1 MKKIK
6 KGFALFLVFVMAV
19 SVIPQSAFAAKKK
32 VKLSKKAV
40 TVAVGESV
48 KIQLKNN
55 KKKVKWS
62 ITSGKKNVTLSKKKK
77 TSVVIKGKKAGKAK
91 VQAKIGK
98 KKYICKVTV
107 KKLDKSSDEDWDDDD
122 DQDDDDTSTEEP
134 VVQPTEKPLKTSD
147 PVIPSTS
154 EPSVTTPEPTPG
166 EDTTPVPATIVPSLL
181 PASSTPEPSQ
191 TSVPTVKPTNVPS
204 ATPLETMTP
213 PDNTPVPT
221 IKPTVKPTIEPTVKP
236 TEKPTPEP
244 TQTASPTAEPTNA
257 PSATPL
263 ETITPSLPPSSSTP
277 EPTVEPSATPVVT
290 TTPPS
295 QSPEPTIKPEN
306 HYQGLYAESEPFVI
320 SSVTFD
326 KEVTSYSLAYTNIY
340 VNQEGAASIKD
351 VVPDVSKCSFTVYCY
366 GKKAEVKGVSD
377 IVWNEEEGEDP
388 YYSFALT
395 VEQDGKEYTETV
407 KMMLGVPKYP
417 NNPGNLSNGL
427 TLLSLQADDK
437 TYELERNVAYGG
449 ETYYFKDKEIDISQ
463 IAEAEKVSIVGV
475 YEDETVTVDAEIQEW
490 YGGYIYFINQSFKKG
505 NLEIGSCYFQGIK
518 KSERYF
524 DVDAFTSTKGE
535 VTGDMVSNEW
545 CFVYEPKLEKG
556 KSLKDIFGNLSE
568 ELNIYRTV
576 YNNAYCKDNEIRNVV
591 WHEESFY
598 ENKEDL
604 GYYTFDIVVTVDGQ
618 ELTQNYKLVQRQRKY
633 QVSGKLTTADGLP
646 IADVELVLEEEGGSQ
661 ETVKTDSE
669 GCFSKELI
677 KGTYQFDLGESFTV
691 DDEDLQWNE
700 SLPVYK
706 IMGKVTRKGVQSTD
720 VPAFWFDSQDDTQ
733 TIANESDY
741 SWTEI
746 RYWSYLEKGTY
757 NVTSYNTLVE
767 TITVTKSET
776 HDITMELGKVFG
788 KGSGYYKFVNT
799 EDPEVY
805 EQPYAANGSYKVYLK
820 PGTYEVQKDGTVI
833 DTIEVTLGDME
844 KDYVVYTCKG
854 ELLDVKGVQIPKSV
868 YDYDIVVKKDDE
880 VYQNLSL
887 TRWSGETSGYSFSA
901 LPGTYQFYYDEK
913 QIAEITVTDSDVVQD
928 VTMPVK
934 YVKIKMYDAQDQ
946 LIPLTQQVTLTNQES
961 SQQYYLYGDED
972 SVDFSIAMALPLGT
986 YQCGTYEG
994 MPSMQGKTITIEE
1007 DTDEIVMNMN
1017 VYKLTGNCKI
1027 NGESADRST
1036 WIDLC
1041 RKEDGYYLASCT
1053 VDDEGNYVFYLEPGE
1068 YTMKV
1073 YNSGV
1078 TMDKGE
1084 DVSVTND
1091 AVVKDLDIT
1100 NAS

>member
-6 KGFALFLVFVMAV
+6 KGFALLLVFVMAV

-40 TVAVGESV
+40 TVAVGEAV

-77 TSVVIKGKKAGKAK
+77 TGAIIKGKKAGKAK

-98 KKYICKVTV
+98 KKYVCKVTV
-107 KKLDKSSDEDWDDDD
+107 KKAATADNDNPNNGK
-122 DQDDDDTSTEEP
+122 TTTEPTQVPSQAPTVSQQP
-134 VVQPTEKPLKTSD
+134 VP
-147 PVIPSTS
+147 PVITQTANPS
-154 EPSVTTPEPTPG
+154 EIPLPSV
-166 EDTTPVPATIVPSLL
+166 
-181 PASSTPEPSQ
+181 
-191 TSVPTVKPTNVPS
+191 
-204 ATPLETMTP
+204 
-213 PDNTPVPT
+213 
-221 IKPTVKPTIEPTVKP
+221 
-236 TEKPTPEP
+236 KPTPEP
-244 TQTASPTAEPTNA
+244 TSN
-257 PSATPL
+257 PSQ
-263 ETITPSLPPSSSTP
+263 TP
-277 EPTVEPSATPVVT
+277 EPSVEPTPTASQQPAT
-290 TTPPS
+290 S
-295 QSPEPTIKPEN
+295 SPKPTIKPEN

-340 VNQEGAASIKD
+340 VTQEGAASLKE

-366 GKKAEVKGVSD
+366 GKKAEVKGISD
-377 IVWNEEEGEDP
+377 IVWNEKEGEDP

-407 KMMLGVPKYP
+407 KMRLGVPKYP
-417 NNPGNLSNGL
+417 NNPGDLSNGL

-449 ETYYFKDKEIDISQ
+449 ETYYFKDKEIDISK
-463 IAEAEKVSIVGV
+463 IAEAKKVSIVGV
-475 YEDETVTVDAEIQEW
+475 YEEEKVKIDVEIRRWNQ
-490 YGGYIYFINQSFKKG
+490 GYAFFTNQSFKKG
-505 NLEIGSCYFQGIK
+505 NLEIGSGYFYGYK
-518 KSERYF
+518 KSDRYF

-568 ELNIYRTV
+568 ELKIYRTV
-576 YNNAYCKDNEIRNVV
+576 YNNAYYKDNEIRNVV

-598 ENKEDL
+598 ENKEDP
-604 GYYTFDIVVTVDGQ
+604 GYYTFDIVVTVDGK
-618 ELTQNYKLVQRQRKY
+618 ELTQKYKLVQRQRTY
-633 QVSGKLTTADGLP
+633 QVSGKLTTADGVP
-646 IADVELVLEEEGGSQ
+646 ISDVSIMLEQEGGSQ

-669 GCFSKELI
+669 GYFSKELI
-677 KGTYQFDLGESFTV
+677 KRTYQFELGKPFTV
-691 DDEDLQWNE
+691 EDKDLQWNE
-700 SLPVYK
+700 SLPLYK
-706 IMGKVTRKGVQSTD
+706 IAGKVTREGAAQSTD
-720 VPAFWFDSQDDTQ
+720 VPGIHFQSEEQK
-733 TIANESDY
+733 TITSGSDY
-741 SWTEI
+741 SGTET
-746 RYWSYLEKGTY
+746 RYWAYLEKGTY
-757 NVTSYNTLVE
+757 NVTSYNTLIE

-776 HDITMELGKVFG
+776 HDITMELGMVFG

-805 EQPYAANGSYKVYLK
+805 EEPFAANGSYKVYLK
-820 PGTYEVQKDGTVI
+820 PGTYKVQKDGTVI

-844 KDYVVYTCKG
+844 KDYVSYTCKG
-854 ELLDVKGVQIPKSV
+854 ELLDMKGVRIPKSV
-868 YDYDIVVKKDDE
+868 YNYDIVVKKEDT
-880 VYQNLSL
+880 VYKKFSL
-887 TRWSGETSGYSFSA
+887 TRWSEGTSGYNFSA

-913 QIAEITVTDSDVVQD
+913 KIAEITVTDSDVVQD
-928 VTMPVK
+928 LTMPVK
-934 YVKIKMYDAQDQ
+934 YVKIKMHDAKKQ
-946 LIPLTQQVTLTNQES
+946 LIPLTQQVTLINQES
-961 SQQYYLYGDED
+961 SQQYNLYGDED
-972 SVDFSIAMALPLGT
+972 SVDFSIAVALPLGT
-986 YQCGTYEG
+986 YQFETYEG
-994 MPSMQGKTITIEE
+994 MPSVQGKTITVKE

-1027 NGESADRST
+1027 NGESADRNT
-1036 WIDLC
+1036 WIDLR

-1073 YNSGV
+1073 YRSNV
-1078 TMDKGE
+1078 IMDE
-1084 DVSVTND
+1084 DEEVSVTND

-1100 NAS
+1100 NAN

>member
-6 KGFALFLVFVMAV
+6 KGFALLLVFVMAV

-77 TSVVIKGKKAGKAK
+77 TGVIIKGKKAGKTK

-98 KKYICKVTV
+98 KKYVCKVTV
-107 KKLDKSSDEDWDDDD
+107 KKAATADNENPNNGK
-122 DQDDDDTSTEEP
+122 TTAEP
-134 VVQPTEKPLKTSD
+134 TQVPSQAPTVSQQPVP
-147 PVIPSTS
+147 PVITPGVTPS
-154 EPSVTTPEPTPG
+154 EPTASSPQTPSPSVEPTP
-166 EDTTPVPATIVPSLL
+166 TASQQPVP
-181 PASSTPEPSQ
+181 
-191 TSVPTVKPTNVPS
+191 
-204 ATPLETMTP
+204 
-213 PDNTPVPT
+213 PVA
-221 IKPTVKPTIEPTVKP
+221 
-236 TEKPTPEP
+236 
-244 TQTASPTAEPTNA
+244 TQTANPSETLLPSVEPTAEPT
-257 PSATPL
+257 SD
-263 ETITPSLPPSSSTP
+263 
-277 EPTVEPSATPVVT
+277 
-290 TTPPS
+290 PS
-295 QSPEPTIKPEN
+295 QTTEPTIKPEN

-340 VNQEGAASIKD
+340 VNQEGAASLKE
-351 VVPDVSKCSFTVYCY
+351 VVPDVSKCTFTVYCY
-366 GKKAEVKGVSD
+366 GKRAEVKRISD

-407 KMMLGVPKYP
+407 KMRLGVPKYP
-417 NNPGNLSNGL
+417 NNPGDLSNGL

-449 ETYYFKDKEIDISQ
+449 ETYYFKDKEIDISK
-463 IAEAEKVSIVGV
+463 IAEAKKVSIVGV
-475 YEDETVTVDAEIQEW
+475 YEEEKVKIDVEIRRWNQ
-490 YGGYIYFINQSFKKG
+490 GYAFFTNQSFKKG
-505 NLEIGSCYFQGIK
+505 NLEIGSGYFYGYK
-518 KSERYF
+518 KSDRYF

-568 ELNIYRTV
+568 ELKIYRTV
-576 YNNAYCKDNEIRNVV
+576 YNNAYYKDNEIRNVV

-598 ENKEDL
+598 ENKEDP
-604 GYYTFDIVVTVDGQ
+604 GYYTFDIVVTVDGK
-618 ELTQNYKLVQRQRKY
+618 ELTQKYKLVQRQRTY
-633 QVSGKLTTADGLP
+633 QVSGKLTTADGVP
-646 IADVELVLEEEGGSQ
+646 ISDVSIMLEQEGGSQ

-669 GCFSKELI
+669 GYFSKELI
-677 KGTYQFDLGESFTV
+677 KGTYQFELGKPFTV
-691 DDEDLQWNE
+691 EDKDLQWNE

-706 IMGKVTRKGVQSTD
+706 IMGKVTRKGVQSKD

-741 SWTEI
+741 SGTET
-746 RYWSYLEKGTY
+746 RYWAYLEKGTY
-757 NVTSYNTLVE
+757 NVTSYNTLIK

-776 HDITMELGKVFG
+776 HDITMELGMVFG

-844 KDYVVYTCKG
+844 KDYVSYTCKG
-854 ELLDVKGVQIPKSV
+854 ELLDMKGVQIPKNV
-868 YDYDIVVKKDDE
+868 YNYDIVVKKEDK
-880 VYQNLSL
+880 VYKNLSL
-887 TRWSGETSGYSFSA
+887 TRWSEGTSGYSFSA
-901 LPGTYQFYYDEK
+901 LPGTYQFYYGENK
-913 QIAEITVTDSDVVQD
+913 IAEITVTDSDVVQD
-928 VTMPVK
+928 LTMPVK
-934 YVKIKMYDAQDQ
+934 YVKIKMYDAQGP
-946 LIPLTQQVTLTNQES
+946 LIPLTQQVELRNQES
-961 SQQYYLYGDED
+961 KQTYYMYGKEDEEQ
-972 SVDFSIAMALPLGT
+972 VDFSAVAALPLGT
-986 YQCGTYEG
+986 YQFESYECI
-994 MPSMQGKTITIEE
+994 PSMQGKTITVKE
-1007 DTDEIVMNMN
+1007 DNDEIVMNMS

-1027 NGESADRST
+1027 NGQIADRST
-1036 WIDLC
+1036 WIDVYQ
-1041 RKEDGYYLASCT
+1041 KEGTGVLASCT

-1073 YNSGV
+1073 YNSNV

-1084 DVSVTND
+1084 DVSITND

-1100 NAS
+1100 NAN

>member
-6 KGFALFLVFVMAV
+6 KGFALLLVFVMAV

-77 TSVVIKGKKAGKAK
+77 TGVIIKGKKAGKAK

-98 KKYICKVTV
+98 KKYVCKVTV
-107 KKLDKSSDEDWDDDD
+107 KKAATADNDNPNNGK
-122 DQDDDDTSTEEP
+122 TTAEP
-134 VVQPTEKPLKTSD
+134 TQVPSQAPTVSQQPVP
-147 PVIPSTS
+147 PVIFQTANPS
-154 EPSVTTPEPTPG
+154 EIPLPSV
-166 EDTTPVPATIVPSLL
+166 
-181 PASSTPEPSQ
+181 
-191 TSVPTVKPTNVPS
+191 
-204 ATPLETMTP
+204 
-213 PDNTPVPT
+213 
-221 IKPTVKPTIEPTVKP
+221 
-236 TEKPTPEP
+236 KPTPEP
-244 TQTASPTAEPTNA
+244 TGDPSQTPAPSVEPTPTASQQP
-257 PSATPL
+257 ATP
-263 ETITPSLPPSSSTP
+263 
-277 EPTVEPSATPVVT
+277 
-290 TTPPS
+290 
-295 QSPEPTIKPEN
+295 SPKPTIKPEN

-340 VNQEGAASIKD
+340 VTQEGAASLKE
-351 VVPDVSKCSFTVYCY
+351 VVPDVSKCTFTVYCY
-366 GKKAEVKGVSD
+366 GKKAEVKRISD

-407 KMMLGVPKYP
+407 KMRLGVPKYP
-417 NNPGNLSNGL
+417 NNPGDLSNGL

-449 ETYYFKDKEIDISQ
+449 ETYYFKDKEIDISK
-463 IAEAEKVSIVGV
+463 IAEAKKVSIVGV
-475 YEDETVTVDAEIQEW
+475 YEEEKVKIDVEIRRWNQ
-490 YGGYIYFINQSFKKG
+490 GYAFFTNQSFKKG
-505 NLEIGSCYFQGIK
+505 NLEIGSGYFYGYK
-518 KSERYF
+518 KSDRYF

-568 ELNIYRTV
+568 ELKIYRTV
-576 YNNAYCKDNEIRNVV
+576 YNNAYYTDNEIRNVV

-598 ENKEDL
+598 ENKEDP
-604 GYYTFDIVVTVDGQ
+604 GYYTFDIVVTVDGK
-618 ELTQNYKLVQRQRKY
+618 ELTQEYKLVQRQRTY
-633 QVSGKLTTADGLP
+633 QVSGKLTTADGVP
-646 IADVELVLEEEGGSQ
+646 ISDVSIMLEQEGGSQ

-669 GCFSKELI
+669 GYFSKELI
-677 KGTYQFDLGESFTV
+677 KGTYQFELGKPFTV
-691 DDEDLQWNE
+691 EDKDLQWNE
-700 SLPVYK
+700 SLPLYK
-706 IMGKVTRKGVQSTD
+706 IAGKVTREGAAQSTD
-720 VPAFWFDSQDDTQ
+720 VPGIHFQSEEQK
-733 TIANESDY
+733 TITSGSDY
-741 SWTEI
+741 SGTET
-746 RYWSYLEKGTY
+746 RYWAYLEKGIY
-757 NVTSYNTLVE
+757 NVVAVNTLVD
-767 TITVTKSET
+767 TITVTKSGT
-776 HDITMELGKVFG
+776 HDITMKLGMVFG

-805 EQPYAANGSYKVYLK
+805 EQPYAANGNYKVYLK

-844 KDYVVYTCKG
+844 KDYVSYTCKG
-854 ELLDVKGVQIPKSV
+854 ELLDMKGVQIPKSV
-868 YDYDIVVKKDDE
+868 YNYDIVVKKEDT
-880 VYQNLSL
+880 VYKNLSL
-887 TRWSGETSGYSFSA
+887 TRWSEGTSGYNFSA
-901 LPGTYQFYYDEK
+901 LPGTYQFYYGEK
-913 QIAEITVTDSDVVQD
+913 KIAEVTVTDSDVVKD
-928 VTMPVK
+928 LTMPVK
-934 YVKIKMYDAQDQ
+934 YKKIKMYDAQKQ
-946 LIPLTQQVTLTNQES
+946 LIPLTQQVTLINQES
-961 SQQYYLYGDED
+961 SQQYNLYGDED

-986 YQCGTYEG
+986 YQFETYEG
-994 MPSMQGKTITIEE
+994 MPSVQGKTITVKE
-1007 DTDEIVMNMN
+1007 DNDEIVMNMN

-1027 NGESADRST
+1027 NGESADRNT
-1036 WIDLC
+1036 WIDLR

-1073 YNSGV
+1073 YNSNV

-1084 DVSVTND
+1084 DVSIIND

>member
-6 KGFALFLVFVMAV
+6 KVSALLLVFVMAV

-32 VKLSKKAV
+32 VKLSRKAV
-40 TVAVGESV
+40 TVAVGEAV

-55 KKKVKWS
+55 KKKVKWR

-77 TSVVIKGKKAGKAK
+77 TGVIIKGKKAGKAK

-98 KKYICKVTV
+98 KKYVCKVTV
-107 KKLDKSSDEDWDDDD
+107 EKAATADNDNPNNGK
-122 DQDDDDTSTEEP
+122 TTTEPTQVPSQAPTVSQQP
-134 VVQPTEKPLKTSD
+134 VP
-147 PVIPSTS
+147 PVITPGVTPFEPTASSSQTPA
-154 EPSVTTPEPTPG
+154 PSVEPTP
-166 EDTTPVPATIVPSLL
+166 TASQKPATS
-181 PASSTPEPSQ
+181 
-191 TSVPTVKPTNVPS
+191 
-204 ATPLETMTP
+204 
-213 PDNTPVPT
+213 
-221 IKPTVKPTIEPTVKP
+221 
-236 TEKPTPEP
+236 
-244 TQTASPTAEPTNA
+244 
-257 PSATPL
+257 
-263 ETITPSLPPSSSTP
+263 
-277 EPTVEPSATPVVT
+277 
-290 TTPPS
+290 
-295 QSPEPTIKPEN
+295 SPEPTIKPEN

-320 SSVTFD
+320 SSVTFE

-340 VNQEGAASIKD
+340 VNQEGAASLKQ

-366 GKKAEVKGVSD
+366 GKKAEVKGISD

-395 VEQDGKEYTETV
+395 VEQDGKEYTETI
-407 KMMLGVPKYP
+407 KMMLGIPKYP

-449 ETYYFKDKEIDISQ
+449 ETYYFKDKEINIAQ
-463 IAEAEKVSIVGV
+463 IAKAEKVSIVGV
-475 YEDETVTVDAEIQEW
+475 YEEEKVTVDVEIRKWNQ
-490 YGGYIYFINQSFKKG
+490 GYAFFINQSFKKG
-505 NLEIGSCYFQGIK
+505 NLEIGSGYFYGYK

-576 YNNAYCKDNEIRNVV
+576 YNNAYYKDNEIRNVV

-598 ENKEDL
+598 ENKEDP

-618 ELTQNYKLVQRQRKY
+618 ELTQEYKLVQRQRMY
-633 QVSGKLTTADGLP
+633 QVSGKLTTADGVP
-646 IADVELVLEEEGGSQ
+646 ISDVSIMLEQEGGSQ
-661 ETVKTDSE
+661 VTVKTDSE
-669 GCFSKELI
+669 GYFSKELI
-677 KGTYQFDLGESFTV
+677 KGTYQFNLGKSFTV
-691 DDEDLQWNE
+691 VDEDLQWNE

-706 IMGKVTRKGVQSTD
+706 IMGKVTRKGVQSKD
-720 VPAFWFDSQDDTQ
+720 VPSFWFDSQDDTQ
-733 TIANESDY
+733 TIANEIDY
-741 SWTEI
+741 SGTEI

-757 NVTSYNTLVE
+757 NVTSYNTLIE
-767 TITVTKSET
+767 TITVTKSGT

-788 KGSGYYKFVNT
+788 KGSGYYKFVNA

-854 ELLDVKGVQIPKSV
+854 ELLDMKGVQIPKNL
-868 YDYDIVVKKDDE
+868 YNYDIVVKKEDT
-880 VYQNLSL
+880 VYKNLSL
-887 TRWSGETSGYSFSA
+887 TRWSEGTSGYNFSA
-901 LPGTYQFYYDEK
+901 LPGTYQFYYGEK
-913 QIAEITVTDSDVVQD
+913 KIAEITVTDSDVVQD
-928 VTMPVK
+928 LTMPVK
-934 YVKIKMYDAQDQ
+934 YIKIKMYDAQKQ
-946 LIPLTQQVTLTNQES
+946 LIPLTQQVELKNQES
-961 SQQYYLYGDED
+961 SQMYYLYGDED
-972 SVDFSIAMALPLGT
+972 SVDFSIVMVLPLGT
-986 YQCGTYEG
+986 YQFETYEG
-994 MPSMQGKTITIEE
+994 MPSVQGKTITVKE

-1027 NGESADRST
+1027 NGESADRNT
-1036 WIDLC
+1036 WIDLR
-1041 RKEDGYYLASCT
+1041 RKKDGYYLASCT
-1053 VDDEGNYVFYLEPGE
+1053 VDDEGNYVFYLEPDE
-1068 YTMKV
+1068 YTLKV
-1073 YNSGV
+1073 YRSNV
-1078 TMDKGE
+1078 IMNE
-1084 DVSVTND
+1084 DEEVSVTND

-1100 NAS
+1100 NAN

>member
-6 KGFALFLVFVMAV
+6 KGFALLLVFVMAV

-77 TSVVIKGKKAGKAK
+77 TGVIIKGKKAGKAK

-98 KKYICKVTV
+98 KKYVCKVTV
-107 KKLDKSSDEDWDDDD
+107 KKAATAGNENPNNGK
-122 DQDDDDTSTEEP
+122 TTAEP
-134 VVQPTEKPLKTSD
+134 TQVPSQAPTVSQQPVP
-147 PVIPSTS
+147 PVITPGVTPS
-154 EPSVTTPEPTPG
+154 EPTASLPQTPSPSVEPTP
-166 EDTTPVPATIVPSLL
+166 TASQQPVP
-181 PASSTPEPSQ
+181 
-191 TSVPTVKPTNVPS
+191 
-204 ATPLETMTP
+204 
-213 PDNTPVPT
+213 PVA
-221 IKPTVKPTIEPTVKP
+221 
-236 TEKPTPEP
+236 
-244 TQTASPTAEPTNA
+244 TQTANPSETLLPSVEPTAEPT
-257 PSATPL
+257 SD
-263 ETITPSLPPSSSTP
+263 
-277 EPTVEPSATPVVT
+277 
-290 TTPPS
+290 PS
-295 QSPEPTIKPEN
+295 QTTEPTIKLEN

-326 KEVTSYSLAYTNIY
+326 KEITSYSLAYTNIY
-340 VNQEGAASIKD
+340 VNQEGAASLKE
-351 VVPDVSKCSFTVYCY
+351 VVPDVSKCTFTVYCY
-366 GKKAEVKGVSD
+366 GKKAEVKRISD

-407 KMMLGVPKYP
+407 KMRLGVPKYP
-417 NNPGNLSNGL
+417 NNPGDLSNGL

-449 ETYYFKDKEIDISQ
+449 ETYYFKDKEIDISK
-463 IAEAEKVSIVGV
+463 IAEAKKVSIVGV
-475 YEDETVTVDAEIQEW
+475 YEEEKVKIDVEIRRWNQ
-490 YGGYIYFINQSFKKG
+490 GYAFFTNQSFKKG
-505 NLEIGSCYFQGIK
+505 NLEIGSGYFYGYK
-518 KSERYF
+518 KSDRYF

-568 ELNIYRTV
+568 ELKIYRTV
-576 YNNAYCKDNEIRNVV
+576 YNNAYYKDNEIRNVV

-598 ENKEDL
+598 ENKEDP
-604 GYYTFDIVVTVDGQ
+604 GYYTFDIVVTVDGK
-618 ELTQNYKLVQRQRKY
+618 ELTQKYKLVQRQRTY
-633 QVSGKLTTADGLP
+633 QVSGKLTTADGVP
-646 IADVELVLEEEGGSQ
+646 ISDVSIMLEQEGGSQ

-669 GCFSKELI
+669 GYFSKELI
-677 KGTYQFDLGESFTV
+677 KGTYQFELGKPFTV
-691 DDEDLQWNE
+691 EDKDLQWNE
-700 SLPVYK
+700 SLPLYK
-706 IMGKVTRKGVQSTD
+706 IAGKVTREGAAQSTD
-720 VPAFWFDSQDDTQ
+720 VPGIHFQSEEQK
-733 TIANESDY
+733 TITSGSDY
-741 SWTEI
+741 SGTET
-746 RYWSYLEKGTY
+746 RYWAYLEKGTY
-757 NVTSYNTLVE
+757 NVTSYNTLIE
-767 TITVTKSET
+767 TIIVTKSET
-776 HDITMELGKVFG
+776 HDITMELGMVFG

-844 KDYVVYTCKG
+844 KDYVSYTCKG
-854 ELLDVKGVQIPKSV
+854 ELLDMKGVQIPKNV
-868 YDYDIVVKKDDE
+868 YNYDIVVKKEDK
-880 VYQNLSL
+880 VYKNLSL
-887 TRWSGETSGYSFSA
+887 TRWSEGTSGYSFSA
-901 LPGTYQFYYDEK
+901 LPGTYQFYYGENK
-913 QIAEITVTDSDVVQD
+913 IAEITVTDSDVVQD
-928 VTMPVK
+928 LTMPVK
-934 YVKIKMYDAQDQ
+934 YKKIKMYDAQKQ
-946 LIPLTQQVTLTNQES
+946 LIPLTQQVTLINQES
-961 SQQYYLYGDED
+961 SQQYNLYGDED
-972 SVDFSIAMALPLGT
+972 SVDFSIAVALPLGT
-986 YQCGTYEG
+986 YQFETYEG
-994 MPSMQGKTITIEE
+994 MPSVQGKTITVKE
-1007 DTDEIVMNMN
+1007 DSDEIVMNMN

-1036 WIDLC
+1036 WIDLR

-1073 YNSGV
+1073 YNSNV

-1084 DVSVTND
+1084 DVSITND

-1100 NAS
+1100 NAN

>member
-6 KGFALFLVFVMAV
+6 KGFALLLVFVMAV
-19 SVIPQSAFAAKKK
+19 SVIPQSAFAAKKM
-32 VKLSKKAV
+32 VKLSKKTV
-40 TVAVGESV
+40 TVAVGEAV

-55 KKKVKWS
+55 KKKVKWR

-77 TSVVIKGKKAGKAK
+77 TSVIIKGKKAGKAK

-98 KKYICKVTV
+98 KKYVCKVTV
-107 KKLDKSSDEDWDDDD
+107 GKAATADNDN
-122 DQDDDDTSTEEP
+122 P
-134 VVQPTEKPLKTSD
+134 NNGKT
-147 PVIPSTS
+147 
-154 EPSVTTPEPTPG
+154 
-166 EDTTPVPATIVPSLL
+166 
-181 PASSTPEPSQ
+181 
-191 TSVPTVKPTNVPS
+191 
-204 ATPLETMTP
+204 
-213 PDNTPVPT
+213 
-221 IKPTVKPTIEPTVKP
+221 
-236 TEKPTPEP
+236 
-244 TQTASPTAEPTNA
+244 TAEPTQVPSQA
-257 PSATPL
+257 PTVSQQPVPPV
-263 ETITPSLPPSSSTP
+263 ITPDVTPSEPTVSSSQTP
-277 EPTVEPSATPVVT
+277 EPTVSSPQTPEPSVEPTPTVSQQPAT
-290 TTPPS
+290 S
-295 QSPEPTIKPEN
+295 SPEPTIKPEN
-306 HYQGLYAESEPFVI
+306 HFEGLYAESEPFVI

-340 VNQEGAASIKD
+340 VTQEGAASLKD
-351 VVPDVSKCSFTVYCY
+351 VVPDVSKCTFTVYCY
-366 GKKAEVKGVSD
+366 GKKAEVKGISD

-395 VEQDGKEYTETV
+395 VEQDGKEYTETI
-407 KMMLGVPKYP
+407 KMMLGIPKYP

-475 YEDETVTVDAEIQEW
+475 YEEEKVKIDVELREW
-490 YGGYIYFINQSFKKG
+490 NQRYAFFINQSFKKG
-505 NLEIGSCYFQGIK
+505 NLEIGSGYFYGYK

-576 YNNAYCKDNEIRNVV
+576 YNNAYYKDNEIRNVV

-598 ENKEDL
+598 ENKEDP
-604 GYYTFDIVVTVDGQ
+604 GYYTFDIVVTVDGK
-618 ELTQNYKLVQRQRKY
+618 ELTQEYKLVQRQRTY
-633 QVSGKLTTADGLP
+633 QVSGKLTTADGVP
-646 IADVELVLEEEGGSQ
+646 IADAELKLEEEGGSQ
-661 ETVKTDSE
+661 KAVKTDSK
-669 GCFSKELI
+669 GYFSKELI
-677 KGTYQFDLGESFTV
+677 KGTYQFNLGKSFTIV
-691 DDEDLQWNE
+691 DEDLQWNE

-720 VPAFWFDSQDDTQ
+720 VPSFYFDSQDDTQ
-733 TIANESDY
+733 TIANEVDY
-741 SWTEI
+741 SGTEI

-757 NVTSYNTLVE
+757 NVTSYNTLIE
-767 TITVTKSET
+767 TITVTKSGT

-805 EQPYAANGSYKVYLK
+805 EQPYAAYGSYKVYLK
-820 PGTYEVQKDGTVI
+820 PGTYKVQKDGTVI

-844 KDYVVYTCKG
+844 KDYVSYTCKG
-854 ELLDVKGVQIPKSV
+854 ELLDMKGVQIPKNV
-868 YDYDIVVKKDDE
+868 YNYDIVVKKEDK
-880 VYQNLSL
+880 VYKNLSL
-887 TRWSGETSGYSFSA
+887 TRWSEGTSGYSFSA
-901 LPGTYQFYYDEK
+901 LPGTYQFYYGENK
-913 QIAEITVTDSDVVQD
+913 IAEITVTDSDVVQD
-928 VTMPVK
+928 LTMPVK
-934 YVKIKMYDAQDQ
+934 YVKIKMHDAQDQ
-946 LIPLTQQVTLTNQES
+946 LIPLTQQVTLINQES
-961 SQQYYLYGDED
+961 SQQYNLYGDED

-986 YQCGTYEG
+986 YQFETYEG
-994 MPSMQGKTITIEE
+994 MPNVQGKTITVKE

-1036 WIDLC
+1036 WIDLY
-1041 RKEDGYYLASCT
+1041 RKGDGYYLASCNM
-1053 VDDEGNYVFYLEPGE
+1053 DDEGNYVFYLEPGE

-1073 YNSGV
+1073 YRSNV
-1078 TMDKGE
+1078 IMDEDE

-1100 NAS
+1100 NAN

>member
-6 KGFALFLVFVMAV
+6 KGFALLLVFVMAV

-40 TVAVGESV
+40 TVAVGEAV

-62 ITSGKKNVTLSKKKK
+62 ITSGKKNATLSKKKK
-77 TSVVIKGKKAGKAK
+77 TGVIIKGKKAGKAK

-98 KKYICKVTV
+98 KKYVCKVTV
-107 KKLDKSSDEDWDDDD
+107 EKAATIYNDNPNNGK
-122 DQDDDDTSTEEP
+122 TTTEPTQVPSQAPTVSQQP
-134 VVQPTEKPLKTSD
+134 VP
-147 PVIPSTS
+147 PVITPGVTPFEPTASSSQTPA
-154 EPSVTTPEPTPG
+154 PSVEPTP
-166 EDTTPVPATIVPSLL
+166 TASQKPATS
-181 PASSTPEPSQ
+181 
-191 TSVPTVKPTNVPS
+191 
-204 ATPLETMTP
+204 
-213 PDNTPVPT
+213 
-221 IKPTVKPTIEPTVKP
+221 
-236 TEKPTPEP
+236 
-244 TQTASPTAEPTNA
+244 
-257 PSATPL
+257 
-263 ETITPSLPPSSSTP
+263 
-277 EPTVEPSATPVVT
+277 
-290 TTPPS
+290 
-295 QSPEPTIKPEN
+295 SPEPTIKPEN

-320 SSVTFD
+320 SSVTFE

-340 VNQEGAASIKD
+340 VNQEGAASLKQ

-366 GKKAEVKGVSD
+366 GKKAEVKRISD

-395 VEQDGKEYTETV
+395 VEQDGKEYTETI
-407 KMMLGVPKYP
+407 KMMLGIPKYP

-449 ETYYFKDKEIDISQ
+449 ETYYFKDKEIDIAQ
-463 IAEAEKVSIVGV
+463 IAKAEKVSIVGV
-475 YEDETVTVDAEIQEW
+475 YEEETITIDVEMQKW
-490 YGGYIYFINQSFKKG
+490 NQGYAFFKNQSFKKG
-505 NLEIGSCYFQGIK
+505 NLEIGSGYFYGYK
-518 KSERYF
+518 KSESYF

-576 YNNAYCKDNEIRNVV
+576 YNNAYYKNNEIRNVV

-598 ENKEDL
+598 KNKEDP
-604 GYYTFDIVVTVDGQ
+604 GYYTFDIVVTVDGK
-618 ELTQNYKLVQRQRKY
+618 ELTQEYKLVQRQRTY
-633 QVSGKLTTADGLP
+633 QVSGKLTTTDGLP
-646 IADVELVLEEEGGSQ
+646 IADAELMLEEEGGSQ
-661 ETVKTDSE
+661 EAVKTDSE
-669 GCFSKELI
+669 GYFSKKLI
-677 KGTYQFDLGESFTV
+677 KGTYQFNLGKSFTV
-691 DDEDLQWNE
+691 VDEDLQWNE

-706 IMGKVTRKGVQSTD
+706 IMGKVTRKGTQAID
-720 VPAFWFDSQDDTQ
+720 FPGFWFDSQDDAQVIDDTVNG
-733 TIANESDY
+733 NEY
-741 SWTEI
+741 
-746 RYWSYLEKGTY
+746 YAYLKAGTY
-757 NVTSYNTLVE
+757 NVTSYNTLIE

-776 HDITMELGKVFG
+776 HDITMELGMVFG
-788 KGSGYYKFVNT
+788 KGSGYYKFVNA

-805 EQPYAANGSYKVYLK
+805 EQPFAANGSYKVYLK

-854 ELLDVKGVQIPKSV
+854 ELLDMKGVQIPKNV
-868 YDYDIVVKKDDE
+868 YNYDIVVKKDDK
-880 VYQNLSL
+880 VYKNLSL
-887 TRWSGETSGYSFSA
+887 TRWSEGTSGYSFSA
-901 LPGTYQFYYDEK
+901 LPGTYQFYYGENK
-913 QIAEITVTDSDVVQD
+913 IAEITVTDSDVVQD
-928 VTMPVK
+928 LTMPVK
-934 YVKIKMYDAQDQ
+934 YIKIKMYDAQKQ
-946 LIPLTQQVTLTNQES
+946 LIPLTQQVELKNQES
-961 SQQYYLYGDED
+961 SQMYYLYWDED

-986 YQCGTYEG
+986 YQFETYEG
-994 MPSMQGKTITIEE
+994 MPSVQGKTITVKE

-1027 NGESADRST
+1027 NGESADRNT
-1036 WIDLC
+1036 WIDL
-1041 RKEDGYYLASCT
+1041 RQKEDGYYLASCT

-1073 YNSGV
+1073 YRSNV
-1078 TMDKGE
+1078 IMDE
-1084 DVSVTND
+1084 DEEVSVTND

-1100 NAS
+1100 NAN

>member
-6 KGFALFLVFVMAV
+6 KGFALLLVFVMAV

-77 TSVVIKGKKAGKAK
+77 TGVIIKGKKAGKTK

-98 KKYICKVTV
+98 KKYVCKVTV
-107 KKLDKSSDEDWDDDD
+107 KKAATADNENPNNGK
-122 DQDDDDTSTEEP
+122 TTAEP
-134 VVQPTEKPLKTSD
+134 TQVPSQAPTVSQQPVP
-147 PVIPSTS
+147 PVITPGVTPS
-154 EPSVTTPEPTPG
+154 EPTASLPQTPSPSVEPTP
-166 EDTTPVPATIVPSLL
+166 TASQQPVP
-181 PASSTPEPSQ
+181 
-191 TSVPTVKPTNVPS
+191 
-204 ATPLETMTP
+204 
-213 PDNTPVPT
+213 PVA
-221 IKPTVKPTIEPTVKP
+221 
-236 TEKPTPEP
+236 
-244 TQTASPTAEPTNA
+244 TQTANPSETLLPSVEPTAEPT
-257 PSATPL
+257 SD
-263 ETITPSLPPSSSTP
+263 
-277 EPTVEPSATPVVT
+277 
-290 TTPPS
+290 PS
-295 QSPEPTIKPEN
+295 QTTEPTIKPEN

-326 KEVTSYSLAYTNIY
+326 KEITSYSLAYTNIY
-340 VNQEGAASIKD
+340 VNQEGAASLKE
-351 VVPDVSKCSFTVYCY
+351 VVPDVSKCTFTVYCY
-366 GKKAEVKGVSD
+366 GKKAEVKRISD

-407 KMMLGVPKYP
+407 KMRLGVPKYP
-417 NNPGNLSNGL
+417 NNPGDLSNGL

-449 ETYYFKDKEIDISQ
+449 ETYYFKDKEIDISK
-463 IAEAEKVSIVGV
+463 IAEAKKVSIVGV
-475 YEDETVTVDAEIQEW
+475 YEEEKVKIDVEIRRWNQ
-490 YGGYIYFINQSFKKG
+490 GYAFFTNQSFKKG
-505 NLEIGSCYFQGIK
+505 NLEIGSGYFYGYK
-518 KSERYF
+518 KSDRYF

-568 ELNIYRTV
+568 ELKIYRTV
-576 YNNAYCKDNEIRNVV
+576 YNNAYYKDNEIRNVV

-598 ENKEDL
+598 ENKEDP
-604 GYYTFDIVVTVDGQ
+604 GYYTFDIVVTVDGK
-618 ELTQNYKLVQRQRKY
+618 ELTQKYKLVQRQRTY
-633 QVSGKLTTADGLP
+633 QVSGKLTTADGVP
-646 IADVELVLEEEGGSQ
+646 ISDVSIMLEQEGGSQ

-669 GCFSKELI
+669 GYFSKELI
-677 KGTYQFDLGESFTV
+677 KGTYQFELGKPFTV
-691 DDEDLQWNE
+691 EDKDLQWNE
-700 SLPVYK
+700 SLPLYK
-706 IMGKVTRKGVQSTD
+706 IAGKVTREGAAQSTD
-720 VPAFWFDSQDDTQ
+720 VPGIHFQSEEQK
-733 TIANESDY
+733 TITSGSDY
-741 SWTEI
+741 SGTET
-746 RYWSYLEKGTY
+746 RYWAYLEKGTY
-757 NVTSYNTLVE
+757 NVTSYNTLIE

-776 HDITMELGKVFG
+776 HDITMELGMVFG

-844 KDYVVYTCKG
+844 KDYVSYTCKG
-854 ELLDVKGVQIPKSV
+854 ELLDMKGVQIPKNV
-868 YDYDIVVKKDDE
+868 YNYDIVVKKEDK
-880 VYQNLSL
+880 VYKNLSL
-887 TRWSGETSGYSFSA
+887 TRWSEGTSGYSFSA
-901 LPGTYQFYYDEK
+901 LPGTYQFYYGENK
-913 QIAEITVTDSDVVQD
+913 IAEVTVTDSDVVQD
-928 VTMPVK
+928 LTMPVK
-934 YVKIKMYDAQDQ
+934 YKKIKMYDAQKQ
-946 LIPLTQQVTLTNQES
+946 LIPLTQQVTLINQES
-961 SQQYYLYGDED
+961 SQQYNLYGDED
-972 SVDFSIAMALPLGT
+972 SVDFSIAVALPLGT
-986 YQCGTYEG
+986 YQFETYEG
-994 MPSMQGKTITIEE
+994 MPSVQGKTITVKE
-1007 DTDEIVMNMN
+1007 DSDEIVMNMN

-1027 NGESADRST
+1027 NGESADRNT
-1036 WIDLC
+1036 WIDLR

-1073 YNSGV
+1073 YNSNV

-1084 DVSVTND
+1084 DVSITND

-1100 NAS
+1100 NAN

>member
-1 MKKIK
+1 M
-6 KGFALFLVFVMAV
+6 LVFVMAV

-77 TSVVIKGKKAGKAK
+77 TGVIIKGKKAGKAK

-98 KKYICKVTV
+98 KKYVCKVTV
-107 KKLDKSSDEDWDDDD
+107 KKAATAGNENPNNGK
-122 DQDDDDTSTEEP
+122 TTAEP
-134 VVQPTEKPLKTSD
+134 TQVPSQAPTVSQQPVP
-147 PVIPSTS
+147 PVITPGVTPS
-154 EPSVTTPEPTPG
+154 EPTASLPQTPSPSVEPTP
-166 EDTTPVPATIVPSLL
+166 TASQQPVP
-181 PASSTPEPSQ
+181 
-191 TSVPTVKPTNVPS
+191 
-204 ATPLETMTP
+204 
-213 PDNTPVPT
+213 PVA
-221 IKPTVKPTIEPTVKP
+221 
-236 TEKPTPEP
+236 
-244 TQTASPTAEPTNA
+244 TQTANPSETLLPSVEPTAEPT
-257 PSATPL
+257 SD
-263 ETITPSLPPSSSTP
+263 
-277 EPTVEPSATPVVT
+277 
-290 TTPPS
+290 PS
-295 QSPEPTIKPEN
+295 QTTEPTIKPEN

-326 KEVTSYSLAYTNIY
+326 KEITSYSLAYTNIY
-340 VNQEGAASIKD
+340 VNQEGAASLKE
-351 VVPDVSKCSFTVYCY
+351 VVPDVSKCTFTVYCY
-366 GKKAEVKGVSD
+366 GKKAEVKRISD

-407 KMMLGVPKYP
+407 KMRLGVPKYP
-417 NNPGNLSNGL
+417 NNPGDLSNGL

-449 ETYYFKDKEIDISQ
+449 ETYYFKDKEIDISK
-463 IAEAEKVSIVGV
+463 IAEAKKVSIVGV
-475 YEDETVTVDAEIQEW
+475 YEEEKVKIDVEIRRWNQ
-490 YGGYIYFINQSFKKG
+490 GYAFFTNQSFKKG
-505 NLEIGSCYFQGIK
+505 NLEIGSGYFYGYK
-518 KSERYF
+518 KSDRYF

-568 ELNIYRTV
+568 ELKIYRTV
-576 YNNAYCKDNEIRNVV
+576 YNNAYYKDNEIRNVV

-598 ENKEDL
+598 ENKEDP
-604 GYYTFDIVVTVDGQ
+604 GYYTFDIVVTVDGK
-618 ELTQNYKLVQRQRKY
+618 ELTQKYKLVQRQRTY
-633 QVSGKLTTADGLP
+633 QVSGKLTTADGVP
-646 IADVELVLEEEGGSQ
+646 ISDVSIMLEQEGGSQ

-669 GCFSKELI
+669 GYFSKELI
-677 KGTYQFDLGESFTV
+677 KGTYQFELGKPFTV
-691 DDEDLQWNE
+691 EDKDLQWNE
-700 SLPVYK
+700 SLPLYK
-706 IMGKVTRKGVQSTD
+706 IAGKVTREGAAQSTD
-720 VPAFWFDSQDDTQ
+720 VPGIHFQSEEQK
-733 TIANESDY
+733 TITSGSDY
-741 SWTEI
+741 SGTET
-746 RYWSYLEKGTY
+746 RYWAYLEKGTY
-757 NVTSYNTLVE
+757 NVTSYNTLIE
-767 TITVTKSET
+767 TIIVTKSET
-776 HDITMELGKVFG
+776 HDITMELGMVFG

-844 KDYVVYTCKG
+844 KDYVSYTCKG
-854 ELLDVKGVQIPKSV
+854 ELLDMKGVQIPKNV
-868 YDYDIVVKKDDE
+868 YNYDIVVKKEDK
-880 VYQNLSL
+880 VYKNLSL
-887 TRWSGETSGYSFSA
+887 TRWSEGTSGYSFSA
-901 LPGTYQFYYDEK
+901 LPGTYQFYYGENK
-913 QIAEITVTDSDVVQD
+913 IAEITVTDSDVVQD
-928 VTMPVK
+928 LTMPVK
-934 YVKIKMYDAQDQ
+934 YKKIKMYDAQKQ
-946 LIPLTQQVTLTNQES
+946 LIPLTQQVTLINQES
-961 SQQYYLYGDED
+961 SQQYNLYGDED
-972 SVDFSIAMALPLGT
+972 SVDFSIAVALPLGT
-986 YQCGTYEG
+986 YQFETYEG
-994 MPSMQGKTITIEE
+994 MPSVQGKTITVKE
-1007 DTDEIVMNMN
+1007 DSDEIVMNMN

-1036 WIDLC
+1036 WIDLR

-1073 YNSGV
+1073 YNSNV

-1084 DVSVTND
+1084 DVSITND

-1100 NAS
+1100 NAN

>member
-6 KGFALFLVFVMAV
+6 KGFALLLVFVMAV
-19 SVIPQSAFAAKKK
+19 SVIPQSAFAAKKM
-32 VKLSKKAV
+32 VKLSKKTV
-40 TVAVGESV
+40 TVAVGEAV

-55 KKKVKWS
+55 KKKVKWR

-77 TSVVIKGKKAGKAK
+77 TSVIIKGKRAGKAK

-98 KKYICKVTV
+98 KKYVCKVTV
-107 KKLDKSSDEDWDDDD
+107 
-122 DQDDDDTSTEEP
+122 
-134 VVQPTEKPLKTSD
+134 EKAATADNDNPNNGKT
-147 PVIPSTS
+147 
-154 EPSVTTPEPTPG
+154 
-166 EDTTPVPATIVPSLL
+166 
-181 PASSTPEPSQ
+181 
-191 TSVPTVKPTNVPS
+191 
-204 ATPLETMTP
+204 
-213 PDNTPVPT
+213 
-221 IKPTVKPTIEPTVKP
+221 
-236 TEKPTPEP
+236 
-244 TQTASPTAEPTNA
+244 TAEPTQVPSQA
-257 PSATPL
+257 PTVSQQPVPPV
-263 ETITPSLPPSSSTP
+263 ITPDVTPSEPTVSSSQTP
-277 EPTVEPSATPVVT
+277 EPTVSSPQTPEPSVEPTPTVSQQPAT
-290 TTPPS
+290 S
-295 QSPEPTIKPEN
+295 SPEPTIKPEN
-306 HYQGLYAESEPFVI
+306 HFEGLYAESEPFVI

-340 VNQEGAASIKD
+340 VTQEGAASLKD
-351 VVPDVSKCSFTVYCY
+351 VVPDVSKCTFTVYCY
-366 GKKAEVKGVSD
+366 GKKAEVKGISD

-395 VEQDGKEYTETV
+395 VEQDGKEYTETI
-407 KMMLGVPKYP
+407 KMMLGIPKYP

-475 YEDETVTVDAEIQEW
+475 YEEEKVKIDVELREW
-490 YGGYIYFINQSFKKG
+490 NQRYAFFINQSFKKG
-505 NLEIGSCYFQGIK
+505 NLEIGSGYFYGYK

-576 YNNAYCKDNEIRNVV
+576 YNNAYYKDNEIRNVV

-598 ENKEDL
+598 ENKEDP
-604 GYYTFDIVVTVDGQ
+604 GYYTFDIVVTVDGK
-618 ELTQNYKLVQRQRKY
+618 ELTQEYKLVQRQRTY
-633 QVSGKLTTADGLP
+633 QVSGKLTTADGVP
-646 IADVELVLEEEGGSQ
+646 IADAELKLEEEGGSQ
-661 ETVKTDSE
+661 KAVKTDSK
-669 GCFSKELI
+669 GYFSKELI
-677 KGTYQFDLGESFTV
+677 KGTYQFNLGKSFTV
-691 DDEDLQWNE
+691 VDEDLQWNE
-700 SLPVYK
+700 SIPVYK

-720 VPAFWFDSQDDTQ
+720 VPSFYFDSQDDTQ
-733 TIANESDY
+733 TIANEIDY
-741 SWTEI
+741 SGTEI

-757 NVTSYNTLVE
+757 NVTSYNTLIE
-767 TITVTKSET
+767 TITVTKSGT

-805 EQPYAANGSYKVYLK
+805 EQPYAAYGSYKVYLK
-820 PGTYEVQKDGTVI
+820 PGTYKVQKDGTVI

-844 KDYVVYTCKG
+844 KDYVSYTCKG
-854 ELLDVKGVQIPKSV
+854 ELLDMKGVQIPKNV
-868 YDYDIVVKKDDE
+868 YNYDIVVKKEDK
-880 VYQNLSL
+880 VYKNLSL
-887 TRWSGETSGYSFSA
+887 TRWSEGTSSYSFSA
-901 LPGTYQFYYDEK
+901 LPGTYQFYYGENK
-913 QIAEITVTDSDVVQD
+913 IAEITVTDSDVVQD
-928 VTMPVK
+928 LTMPVK

-946 LIPLTQQVTLTNQES
+946 LIPLTQQVTLINQES
-961 SQQYYLYGDED
+961 SQQYNLYGDED

-986 YQCGTYEG
+986 YQFETYEG
-994 MPSMQGKTITIEE
+994 MPSVQGKTITVKE

-1036 WIDLC
+1036 WIDLY
-1041 RKEDGYYLASCT
+1041 RKGDGYYLASCNM
-1053 VDDEGNYVFYLEPGE
+1053 DDEGNYVFYLEPGE

-1073 YNSGV
+1073 NRSNV
-1078 TMDKGE
+1078 IMDEDE

-1100 NAS
+1100 NAN

>member
-6 KGFALFLVFVMAV
+6 KRFALLLVFVMAV

-77 TSVVIKGKKAGKAK
+77 TGAIIKGKKAGKAK

-98 KKYICKVTV
+98 KKYVCKVTV
-107 KKLDKSSDEDWDDDD
+107 KKAATADNDNPNNGK
-122 DQDDDDTSTEEP
+122 TTTEPTQVPSQAPTVSQQP
-134 VVQPTEKPLKTSD
+134 VP
-147 PVIPSTS
+147 PVITQTANPS
-154 EPSVTTPEPTPG
+154 EIPLPSV
-166 EDTTPVPATIVPSLL
+166 
-181 PASSTPEPSQ
+181 
-191 TSVPTVKPTNVPS
+191 
-204 ATPLETMTP
+204 
-213 PDNTPVPT
+213 
-221 IKPTVKPTIEPTVKP
+221 
-236 TEKPTPEP
+236 KPTPEP
-244 TQTASPTAEPTNA
+244 TSN
-257 PSATPL
+257 PSQ
-263 ETITPSLPPSSSTP
+263 TP
-277 EPTVEPSATPVVT
+277 EPSVEPTPTASQQPAT
-290 TTPPS
+290 S
-295 QSPEPTIKPEN
+295 SPKPTIKPEN

-340 VNQEGAASIKD
+340 VTQEGAASLKE

-366 GKKAEVKGVSD
+366 GKKAEVKGISD
-377 IVWNEEEGEDP
+377 IVWNEKEGEDP

-407 KMMLGVPKYP
+407 KMRLGVPKYP
-417 NNPGNLSNGL
+417 NNPGDLSNGL

-449 ETYYFKDKEIDISQ
+449 ETYYFKDKEIDISK
-463 IAEAEKVSIVGV
+463 IAEAKKVSIVGV
-475 YEDETVTVDAEIQEW
+475 YEEEKVKIDVEIRRWNQ
-490 YGGYIYFINQSFKKG
+490 GYAFFTNQSFKKG
-505 NLEIGSCYFQGIK
+505 NLEIGSGYFYGYK
-518 KSERYF
+518 KSDRYF

-568 ELNIYRTV
+568 ELKIYRTV
-576 YNNAYCKDNEIRNVV
+576 YNNAYYKDNEIRNVV

-598 ENKEDL
+598 ENKEDP
-604 GYYTFDIVVTVDGQ
+604 GYYTFDIVVTVDGK
-618 ELTQNYKLVQRQRKY
+618 ELTQKYKLVQRQRTY
-633 QVSGKLTTADGLP
+633 QVSGKLTTADGVP
-646 IADVELVLEEEGGSQ
+646 ISDVSIMLEQEGGSQ

-669 GCFSKELI
+669 GYFSKELI
-677 KGTYQFDLGESFTV
+677 KGTYQFELGKPFTV
-691 DDEDLQWNE
+691 EDKDLQWNE
-700 SLPVYK
+700 SLPLYK
-706 IMGKVTRKGVQSTD
+706 IAGKVTREGAAQSTD
-720 VPAFWFDSQDDTQ
+720 VPGIHFQSEEQK
-733 TIANESDY
+733 TITSGSDY
-741 SWTEI
+741 SGTET
-746 RYWSYLEKGTY
+746 RYWAYLEKGTY
-757 NVTSYNTLVE
+757 NVTSYNTLIE

-776 HDITMELGKVFG
+776 HDITMELGMVFG

-805 EQPYAANGSYKVYLK
+805 EEPFAANGSYKVYLK
-820 PGTYEVQKDGTVI
+820 PGTYKVQKDGTVI

-844 KDYVVYTCKG
+844 KDYVSYTCKG
-854 ELLDVKGVQIPKSV
+854 ELLDMKGVRIPKSV
-868 YDYDIVVKKDDE
+868 YNYDIVVKKEDT
-880 VYQNLSL
+880 VYKKFSL
-887 TRWSGETSGYSFSA
+887 TRWSEGTSGYNFSA

-913 QIAEITVTDSDVVQD
+913 KIAEITVTDSDVVQD
-928 VTMPVK
+928 LTMPVK
-934 YVKIKMYDAQDQ
+934 YVKIKMHDAKKQ
-946 LIPLTQQVTLTNQES
+946 LIPLTQQVTLINQES
-961 SQQYYLYGDED
+961 SQQYNLYGDED
-972 SVDFSIAMALPLGT
+972 SVDFSIAVALPLGT
-986 YQCGTYEG
+986 YQFETYEG
-994 MPSMQGKTITIEE
+994 MPSVQGKTITVKE

-1027 NGESADRST
+1027 NGESADRNT
-1036 WIDLC
+1036 WIDLR

-1073 YNSGV
+1073 YRSNV
-1078 TMDKGE
+1078 IMDE
-1084 DVSVTND
+1084 DEEVSVTND

-1100 NAS
+1100 NAN

>member
-6 KGFALFLVFVMAV
+6 KGFALLLVFVMAV

-77 TSVVIKGKKAGKAK
+77 TGVIIKGKKAGKAK

-98 KKYICKVTV
+98 KKYVCKVTV
-107 KKLDKSSDEDWDDDD
+107 KKAATAGNENLNNGK
-122 DQDDDDTSTEEP
+122 TTAEP
-134 VVQPTEKPLKTSD
+134 TQVPSQAPTVSQQPVP
-147 PVIPSTS
+147 PVITPGVTPS
-154 EPSVTTPEPTPG
+154 EPTASLPQTPSPSVEPTP
-166 EDTTPVPATIVPSLL
+166 TASQQPVP
-181 PASSTPEPSQ
+181 
-191 TSVPTVKPTNVPS
+191 
-204 ATPLETMTP
+204 
-213 PDNTPVPT
+213 PVA
-221 IKPTVKPTIEPTVKP
+221 
-236 TEKPTPEP
+236 
-244 TQTASPTAEPTNA
+244 TQTANPSETLLPSVEPTAEPT
-257 PSATPL
+257 SD
-263 ETITPSLPPSSSTP
+263 
-277 EPTVEPSATPVVT
+277 
-290 TTPPS
+290 PS
-295 QSPEPTIKPEN
+295 QTTEPTIKPEN

-326 KEVTSYSLAYTNIY
+326 KEITSYSLAYTNIY
-340 VNQEGAASIKD
+340 VNQEGAASLKE
-351 VVPDVSKCSFTVYCY
+351 VVPDVSKCTFTVYCY
-366 GKKAEVKGVSD
+366 GKKAEVKRISD

-407 KMMLGVPKYP
+407 KMRLGVPKYP
-417 NNPGNLSNGL
+417 NNPGDLSNGL

-449 ETYYFKDKEIDISQ
+449 ETYYFKDKEIDISK
-463 IAEAEKVSIVGV
+463 IAEAKKVSIVGV
-475 YEDETVTVDAEIQEW
+475 YEEEKVKIDVEIRRWNQ
-490 YGGYIYFINQSFKKG
+490 GYAFFTNQSFKKG
-505 NLEIGSCYFQGIK
+505 NLEIGSGYFYGYK
-518 KSERYF
+518 KSDRYF

-568 ELNIYRTV
+568 ELKIYRTV
-576 YNNAYCKDNEIRNVV
+576 YNNAYYKDNEIRNVV

-598 ENKEDL
+598 ENKEDP
-604 GYYTFDIVVTVDGQ
+604 GYYTFDIVVTVDGK
-618 ELTQNYKLVQRQRKY
+618 ELTQKYKLVQRQRTY
-633 QVSGKLTTADGLP
+633 QVSGKLTTADGVP
-646 IADVELVLEEEGGSQ
+646 ISDVSIMLEQEGGSQ

-669 GCFSKELI
+669 GYFSKELI
-677 KGTYQFDLGESFTV
+677 KGTYQFELGKPFTV
-691 DDEDLQWNE
+691 EDKDLQWNE
-700 SLPVYK
+700 SLPLYK
-706 IMGKVTRKGVQSTD
+706 IAGKVTREGAAQSTD
-720 VPAFWFDSQDDTQ
+720 VPGIHFQSEEQK
-733 TIANESDY
+733 TITSGSDY
-741 SWTEI
+741 SGTET
-746 RYWSYLEKGTY
+746 RYWAYLEKGTY
-757 NVTSYNTLVE
+757 NVTSYNTLIE
-767 TITVTKSET
+767 TIIVTKSET
-776 HDITMELGKVFG
+776 HDITMELGMVFG

-805 EQPYAANGSYKVYLK
+805 EQPNAANGSYKVYLK

-844 KDYVVYTCKG
+844 KDYVSYTCKG
-854 ELLDVKGVQIPKSV
+854 ELLDMKGVQIPKNV
-868 YDYDIVVKKDDE
+868 YNYDIVVKKEDK
-880 VYQNLSL
+880 VYKNLSL
-887 TRWSGETSGYSFSA
+887 TRWSEGTSGYSFSA
-901 LPGTYQFYYDEK
+901 LPGTYQFYYGENK
-913 QIAEITVTDSDVVQD
+913 IAEITVTDSDVVQD
-928 VTMPVK
+928 LTMPVK
-934 YVKIKMYDAQDQ
+934 YKKIKMYDAQKQ
-946 LIPLTQQVTLTNQES
+946 LIPLTQQVTLINQES
-961 SQQYYLYGDED
+961 SQQYNLYGDED
-972 SVDFSIAMALPLGT
+972 SVDFSIAVALPLGT
-986 YQCGTYEG
+986 YQFETYEG
-994 MPSMQGKTITIEE
+994 MPSVQGKTITVKE
-1007 DTDEIVMNMN
+1007 DSDEIVMNMN

-1036 WIDLC
+1036 WIDLR

-1073 YNSGV
+1073 YNSNV

-1084 DVSVTND
+1084 DVSITND

-1100 NAS
+1100 NAN

>member
-6 KGFALFLVFVMAV
+6 KGFALLLVFVMAV

-40 TVAVGESV
+40 TVAVGEAV

-55 KKKVKWS
+55 KKKVKWN
-62 ITSGKKNVTLSKKKK
+62 ITSGKKNVTLSKKKT

-98 KKYICKVTV
+98 KKYVCKVTV
-107 KKLDKSSDEDWDDDD
+107 KKAATHDNDNPNNGK
-122 DQDDDDTSTEEP
+122 TTAEP
-134 VVQPTEKPLKTSD
+134 TQVPSQAPTVSQQPVP
-147 PVIPSTS
+147 PVISQTANPS
-154 EPSVTTPEPTPG
+154 EIPLPSV
-166 EDTTPVPATIVPSLL
+166 
-181 PASSTPEPSQ
+181 
-191 TSVPTVKPTNVPS
+191 
-204 ATPLETMTP
+204 
-213 PDNTPVPT
+213 
-221 IKPTVKPTIEPTVKP
+221 
-236 TEKPTPEP
+236 KPTPEP
-244 TQTASPTAEPTNA
+244 TGD
-257 PSATPL
+257 PSQ
-263 ETITPSLPPSSSTP
+263 TP
-277 EPTVEPSATPVVT
+277 EPSVEPTPTASQQPAT
-290 TTPPS
+290 S
-295 QSPEPTIKPEN
+295 SPEPTIKPEN

-340 VNQEGAASIKD
+340 VTQEGAASLKD
-351 VVPDVSKCSFTVYCY
+351 VVPDVSKCIFMVYCY
-366 GKKAEVKGVSD
+366 GKKAEVKGISD

-395 VEQDGKEYTETV
+395 VEQDGKEYTETI
-407 KMMLGVPKYP
+407 KMMLGIPKYP

-475 YEDETVTVDAEIQEW
+475 YEEEKVKIDVEILRWNQ
-490 YGGYIYFINQSFKKG
+490 GYAFFINQSFKKG
-505 NLEIGSCYFQGIK
+505 NLEIGSGYFYGYK
-518 KSERYF
+518 KSNRYF

-576 YNNAYCKDNEIRNVV
+576 YNNAYYKDNEIRNVV

-598 ENKEDL
+598 KNKEDP

-618 ELTQNYKLVQRQRKY
+618 ELTQEYKLVQRQRTY
-633 QVSGKLTTADGLP
+633 QVSGKLTTADGVP
-646 IADVELVLEEEGGSQ
+646 ISDVSIMLEQEGGSQ

-669 GCFSKELI
+669 GYFSKELI
-677 KGTYQFDLGESFTV
+677 KGTYQFELGKPFTV
-691 DDEDLQWNE
+691 EDKDLQWNE
-700 SLPVYK
+700 SLPLYK
-706 IMGKVTRKGVQSTD
+706 IAGKVTREGAAQSTD
-720 VPAFWFDSQDDTQ
+720 VPGIHFQSEEQK
-733 TIANESDY
+733 TITSGSDY
-741 SWTEI
+741 SGTET
-746 RYWSYLEKGTY
+746 RYWSYLEKGIY
-757 NVTSYNTLVE
+757 NVVAVNTLVD

-805 EQPYAANGSYKVYLK
+805 EEPFAANGSYKVYLK
-820 PGTYEVQKDGTVI
+820 PGTYKVQKDGTVI
-833 DTIEVTLGDME
+833 DTIEVTIGDME
-844 KDYVVYTCKG
+844 KDYVSYTCKG
-854 ELLDVKGVQIPKSV
+854 ELLDMKGVQIPKNV
-868 YDYDIVVKKDDE
+868 YNYDIVVKKEDK
-880 VYQNLSL
+880 VYKNLSL
-887 TRWSGETSGYSFSA
+887 TRWSEGTSGYSFSA
-901 LPGTYQFYYDEK
+901 LPGTYQFYYGENK
-913 QIAEITVTDSDVVQD
+913 IAEITVTDSDVVQD
-928 VTMPVK
+928 LTMPVK
-934 YVKIKMYDAQDQ
+934 YVKIKMHDAQDQ
-946 LIPLTQQVTLTNQES
+946 LIPLTQQVTLINQES
-961 SQQYYLYGDED
+961 SQQYNLYGDED
-972 SVDFSIAMALPLGT
+972 SVDFSIAVALPLGT
-986 YQCGTYEG
+986 YQFETYEG
-994 MPSMQGKTITIEE
+994 MPSVQGKTITVKE

-1036 WIDLC
+1036 WINLYQKKDN
-1041 RKEDGYYLASCT
+1041 RYLASCT
-1053 VDDEGNYVFYLEPGE
+1053 MDDEGNYVFYLEPGD

-1073 YNSGV
+1073 YRSNV
-1078 TMDKGE
+1078 IMDE
-1084 DVSVTND
+1084 DEEVSVTND
-1091 AVVKDLDIT
+1091 AVVKNLDIT

>member
-6 KGFALFLVFVMAV
+6 KGFALLLVFVMAV
-19 SVIPQSAFAAKKK
+19 SVIPQSVFAAKKK

-77 TSVVIKGKKAGKAK
+77 TGAIIKGKKAGKAK

-98 KKYICKVTV
+98 KKYVCKVTV
-107 KKLDKSSDEDWDDDD
+107 KKAATADNDNPNNGK
-122 DQDDDDTSTEEP
+122 TTTEPTQVPSQAPTVSQQP
-134 VVQPTEKPLKTSD
+134 VP
-147 PVIPSTS
+147 PVITQTANPS
-154 EPSVTTPEPTPG
+154 EIPLPSV
-166 EDTTPVPATIVPSLL
+166 
-181 PASSTPEPSQ
+181 
-191 TSVPTVKPTNVPS
+191 
-204 ATPLETMTP
+204 
-213 PDNTPVPT
+213 
-221 IKPTVKPTIEPTVKP
+221 
-236 TEKPTPEP
+236 KPTPEP
-244 TQTASPTAEPTNA
+244 TSN
-257 PSATPL
+257 PSQ
-263 ETITPSLPPSSSTP
+263 TP
-277 EPTVEPSATPVVT
+277 EPSVEPTPTASQQPAT
-290 TTPPS
+290 S
-295 QSPEPTIKPEN
+295 SPKPTIKPEN

-340 VNQEGAASIKD
+340 VTQEGAASLKE

-366 GKKAEVKGVSD
+366 GKKAEVKGISD
-377 IVWNEEEGEDP
+377 IVWNEKEGEDP

-407 KMMLGVPKYP
+407 KMRLGVPKYP
-417 NNPGNLSNGL
+417 NNPGDLSNGL

-449 ETYYFKDKEIDISQ
+449 ETYYFKDKEIDISK
-463 IAEAEKVSIVGV
+463 IAEAKKVSIVGV
-475 YEDETVTVDAEIQEW
+475 YEEEKVKIDVEIRRWNQ
-490 YGGYIYFINQSFKKG
+490 GYAFFTNQSFKKG
-505 NLEIGSCYFQGIK
+505 NLEIGSGYFYGYK
-518 KSERYF
+518 KSDRYF

-568 ELNIYRTV
+568 ELKIYRTV
-576 YNNAYCKDNEIRNVV
+576 YNNAYYKDNEIRNVV

-598 ENKEDL
+598 ENKEDP
-604 GYYTFDIVVTVDGQ
+604 GYYTFDIVVTVDGK
-618 ELTQNYKLVQRQRKY
+618 ELTQKYKLVQRQRTY
-633 QVSGKLTTADGLP
+633 QVSGKLTTADGVP
-646 IADVELVLEEEGGSQ
+646 ISDVSIMLEQEGGSQ

-669 GCFSKELI
+669 GYFSKELI
-677 KGTYQFDLGESFTV
+677 KGTYQFELGKPFTV
-691 DDEDLQWNE
+691 EDKDLQWNE
-700 SLPVYK
+700 SLPLYK
-706 IMGKVTRKGVQSTD
+706 IAGKVTREGAAQSTD
-720 VPAFWFDSQDDTQ
+720 VPGIHFQSEEQK
-733 TIANESDY
+733 TITSGSDY
-741 SWTEI
+741 SGTET
-746 RYWSYLEKGTY
+746 RYWAYLEKGTY
-757 NVTSYNTLVE
+757 NVTSYNTLIE

-776 HDITMELGKVFG
+776 HDITMELGMVFG

-805 EQPYAANGSYKVYLK
+805 EEPFAANGSYKVYLK
-820 PGTYEVQKDGTVI
+820 PGTYKVQKDGTVI

-844 KDYVVYTCKG
+844 KDYVSYTCKG
-854 ELLDVKGVQIPKSV
+854 ELLDMKGVRIPKSV
-868 YDYDIVVKKDDE
+868 YNYDIVVKKEDT
-880 VYQNLSL
+880 VYKKFSL
-887 TRWSGETSGYSFSA
+887 TRWSEGTSGYNFSA

-913 QIAEITVTDSDVVQD
+913 KIAEITVTDSDVVQD
-928 VTMPVK
+928 LTMPVK
-934 YVKIKMYDAQDQ
+934 YVKIKMHDAKKQ
-946 LIPLTQQVTLTNQES
+946 LIPLTQQVTLINQES
-961 SQQYYLYGDED
+961 SQQYNLYGDED
-972 SVDFSIAMALPLGT
+972 SVDFSIAVALPLGT
-986 YQCGTYEG
+986 YQFETYEG
-994 MPSMQGKTITIEE
+994 MPSVQGKTITVKE

-1027 NGESADRST
+1027 NGESADRNT
-1036 WIDLC
+1036 WIDLR

-1073 YNSGV
+1073 YRSNV
-1078 TMDKGE
+1078 IMDE
-1084 DVSVTND
+1084 DEEVSVTND

-1100 NAS
+1100 NAN

>member
-6 KGFALFLVFVMAV
+6 KGFALLLVFVMAV

-77 TSVVIKGKKAGKAK
+77 TGVIIKGKKAGKAK

-98 KKYICKVTV
+98 KKYVCKVTV
-107 KKLDKSSDEDWDDDD
+107 KKAATADNDNPNNGK
-122 DQDDDDTSTEEP
+122 TTAEP
-134 VVQPTEKPLKTSD
+134 TQVPSQAPTVSQQPVP
-147 PVIPSTS
+147 PVITPGVTPS
-154 EPSVTTPEPTPG
+154 EPT
-166 EDTTPVPATIVPSLL
+166 
-181 PASSTPEPSQ
+181 ASSPQTPEPS
-191 TSVPTVKPTNVPS
+191 V
-204 ATPLETMTP
+204 
-213 PDNTPVPT
+213 
-221 IKPTVKPTIEPTVKP
+221 EPTP
-236 TEKPTPEP
+236 
-244 TQTASPTAEPTNA
+244 TASQQP
-257 PSATPL
+257 AT
-263 ETITPSLPPSSSTP
+263 SSP
-277 EPTVEPSATPVVT
+277 K
-290 TTPPS
+290 
-295 QSPEPTIKPEN
+295 PTIKPEN

-340 VNQEGAASIKD
+340 VTQEGAASLKD

-366 GKKAEVKGVSD
+366 GKKAEVKGSSD

-395 VEQDGKEYTETV
+395 VEQDGKEYTETI
-407 KMMLGVPKYP
+407 KMMLGIPKYP

-475 YEDETVTVDAEIQEW
+475 YEEEKVKIDVEILRWNQ
-490 YGGYIYFINQSFKKG
+490 GYAFFINQSFKKG
-505 NLEIGSCYFQGIK
+505 NLEIGSGYFYGYK
-518 KSERYF
+518 KSNRYF

-568 ELNIYRTV
+568 ELKIYRTV
-576 YNNAYCKDNEIRNVV
+576 YNNAYYKDNEIRNVV

-598 ENKEDL
+598 KNKEDP

-618 ELTQNYKLVQRQRKY
+618 ELTQEYKLVQRQRTY
-633 QVSGKLTTADGLP
+633 QVSGKLTTADGVP
-646 IADVELVLEEEGGSQ
+646 ISDVSIMLEQEGGSQ

-669 GCFSKELI
+669 GYFSKELI
-677 KGTYQFDLGESFTV
+677 KGTYQFELGKPFTV
-691 DDEDLQWNE
+691 EDKDLQWNE
-700 SLPVYK
+700 SLPLYK
-706 IMGKVTRKGVQSTD
+706 IAGKVTREGAAQSTD
-720 VPAFWFDSQDDTQ
+720 VPGIHFQSEEQK
-733 TIANESDY
+733 TITSGSDY
-741 SWTEI
+741 SGTEI
-746 RYWSYLEKGTY
+746 RYWSYLEKGIY
-757 NVTSYNTLVE
+757 NVVAVNTLVD

-805 EQPYAANGSYKVYLK
+805 EEPFAANGSYKVYLK
-820 PGTYEVQKDGTVI
+820 PGTYKVQKDGTVI

-844 KDYVVYTCKG
+844 KDYVSYTCKG
-854 ELLDVKGVQIPKSV
+854 ELLDMKGVQIPKNV
-868 YDYDIVVKKDDE
+868 YNYDIVVKKEDK
-880 VYQNLSL
+880 VYKNLSL
-887 TRWSGETSGYSFSA
+887 TRWSEGTSGYSFSA
-901 LPGTYQFYYDEK
+901 LPGTYQFYYGENK
-913 QIAEITVTDSDVVQD
+913 IAEITVTDSDVVRD
-928 VTMPVK
+928 LTMPVK
-934 YVKIKMYDAQDQ
+934 YVKIKMHDAQDQ
-946 LIPLTQQVTLTNQES
+946 LIPLTQQVTLINQES
-961 SQQYYLYGDED
+961 SQQYNLYGDEE
-972 SVDFSIAMALPLGT
+972 SVDFSIAVALPLGT
-986 YQCGTYEG
+986 YQFETYEG
-994 MPSMQGKTITIEE
+994 MPSVQGKTITVKE
-1007 DTDEIVMNMN
+1007 DPDEIVMNMN

-1027 NGESADRST
+1027 NGDSADRST
-1036 WIDLC
+1036 WINLYQKKDN
-1041 RKEDGYYLASCT
+1041 RYLASCT
-1053 VDDEGNYVFYLEPGE
+1053 MDDEGNYVFYLEPGD

-1073 YNSGV
+1073 YRSNV
-1078 TMDKGE
+1078 IMDE
-1084 DVSVTND
+1084 DEEVSVTND
-1091 AVVKDLDIT
+1091 AVVKNLDIT
-1100 NAS
+1100 NAN

>member
-6 KGFALFLVFVMAV
+6 KGFALLLVFVMAV

-77 TSVVIKGKKAGKAK
+77 TGVIIKGKKAGKTK

-98 KKYICKVTV
+98 KKYVCKVTV
-107 KKLDKSSDEDWDDDD
+107 KKAATADNENPNNGK
-122 DQDDDDTSTEEP
+122 TTAEP
-134 VVQPTEKPLKTSD
+134 TQVPSQAPTVSQQPVP
-147 PVIPSTS
+147 PVITPGVTPS
-154 EPSVTTPEPTPG
+154 EPTASSPQTPSPSVEPTP
-166 EDTTPVPATIVPSLL
+166 TASQQPVP
-181 PASSTPEPSQ
+181 
-191 TSVPTVKPTNVPS
+191 
-204 ATPLETMTP
+204 
-213 PDNTPVPT
+213 PVA
-221 IKPTVKPTIEPTVKP
+221 
-236 TEKPTPEP
+236 
-244 TQTASPTAEPTNA
+244 TQTATPSEPTASSPQTPAPSVEPTAEPT
-257 PSATPL
+257 SD
-263 ETITPSLPPSSSTP
+263 
-277 EPTVEPSATPVVT
+277 
-290 TTPPS
+290 PS
-295 QSPEPTIKPEN
+295 QTTEPTIKPEN

-340 VNQEGAASIKD
+340 VNQEGAASLKE
-351 VVPDVSKCSFTVYCY
+351 VVPDVSKCTFTVYCY
-366 GKKAEVKGVSD
+366 GKKAEVKRISD

-407 KMMLGVPKYP
+407 KMRLGVPKYP
-417 NNPGNLSNGL
+417 NNPGDLSNGL

-449 ETYYFKDKEIDISQ
+449 ETYYFKDKEIDISK
-463 IAEAEKVSIVGV
+463 IAEAKKVSIVGV
-475 YEDETVTVDAEIQEW
+475 YEEEKVKIDVEIRRWNQ
-490 YGGYIYFINQSFKKG
+490 GYAFFTNQSFKKG
-505 NLEIGSCYFQGIK
+505 NLEIGSGYFYGYK
-518 KSERYF
+518 KSDRYF

-568 ELNIYRTV
+568 ELKIYRTV
-576 YNNAYCKDNEIRNVV
+576 YNNAYYKDNEIRNVV

-598 ENKEDL
+598 ENKEDP
-604 GYYTFDIVVTVDGQ
+604 GYYTFDIVVTVDGK
-618 ELTQNYKLVQRQRKY
+618 ELTQKYKLVQRQRTY
-633 QVSGKLTTADGLP
+633 QVSGKLTTAAGVP
-646 IADVELVLEEEGGSQ
+646 ISDVSIMLEQEGGSQ

-669 GCFSKELI
+669 GYFSKELI
-677 KGTYQFDLGESFTV
+677 KGTYQFELGKPFTV
-691 DDEDLQWNE
+691 EDKDLQWNE
-700 SLPVYK
+700 SLPLYK
-706 IMGKVTRKGVQSTD
+706 IAGKVTREGAAQSTD
-720 VPAFWFDSQDDTQ
+720 VPGIHFQSEEQK
-733 TIANESDY
+733 TITSGSDY
-741 SWTEI
+741 SGTET
-746 RYWSYLEKGTY
+746 RYWAYLEKGTY
-757 NVTSYNTLVE
+757 NVTSYNTLIE

-776 HDITMELGKVFG
+776 HDITMELGMVFG

-805 EQPYAANGSYKVYLK
+805 EEPFAANGSYKVYLK

-844 KDYVVYTCKG
+844 KDYVSYTCKG
-854 ELLDVKGVQIPKSV
+854 ELLDMKGVQIPKNV
-868 YDYDIVVKKDDE
+868 YNYDIVVKKEDK
-880 VYQNLSL
+880 VYKNLSL
-887 TRWSGETSGYSFSA
+887 TRWSEGTSGYSFSA
-901 LPGTYQFYYDEK
+901 LPGTYQFYYGENK
-913 QIAEITVTDSDVVQD
+913 IAEITVTDSDVVQD
-928 VTMPVK
+928 LTMPVK
-934 YVKIKMYDAQDQ
+934 YVKIKMYDAQGP
-946 LIPLTQQVTLTNQES
+946 LIPLTQQVELRNQES
-961 SQQYYLYGDED
+961 KQTYYMYGKEDEEQ
-972 SVDFSIAMALPLGT
+972 VDFSAVAALPLGT
-986 YQCGTYEG
+986 YQFESYECI
-994 MPSMQGKTITIEE
+994 PSMQGKTITVKE
-1007 DTDEIVMNMN
+1007 DNDEIVMNMS

-1027 NGESADRST
+1027 NGQIADRST
-1036 WIDLC
+1036 WIDVYQ
-1041 RKEDGYYLASCT
+1041 KEGTGVLASCT

-1073 YNSGV
+1073 YNSNV

-1084 DVSVTND
+1084 DVSITND

-1100 NAS
+1100 NAN

>member
-6 KGFALFLVFVMAV
+6 KGFALLLVFVMAV

-62 ITSGKKNVTLSKKKK
+62 ITFGKKNVTLSKKKK
-77 TSVVIKGKKAGKAK
+77 TGVIIKGKKAGKAK

-98 KKYICKVTV
+98 KKYVCKVTV
-107 KKLDKSSDEDWDDDD
+107 
-122 DQDDDDTSTEEP
+122 
-134 VVQPTEKPLKTSD
+134 EKAATADNDNPNNGKT
-147 PVIPSTS
+147 
-154 EPSVTTPEPTPG
+154 
-166 EDTTPVPATIVPSLL
+166 
-181 PASSTPEPSQ
+181 
-191 TSVPTVKPTNVPS
+191 
-204 ATPLETMTP
+204 
-213 PDNTPVPT
+213 
-221 IKPTVKPTIEPTVKP
+221 
-236 TEKPTPEP
+236 
-244 TQTASPTAEPTNA
+244 TAEPTQVPSQA
-257 PSATPL
+257 PTVSQQPVPPV
-263 ETITPSLPPSSSTP
+263 ITPDVTPSEPTASSPQTP
-277 EPTVEPSATPVVT
+277 EPTVEPTVE
-290 TTPPS
+290 PS
-295 QSPEPTIKPEN
+295 QTPESTVEPTGDPSQTSEPTIKPEN

-340 VNQEGAASIKD
+340 VTQEGAASLKD
-351 VVPDVSKCSFTVYCY
+351 VVPDVSKCTFTVYCY
-366 GKKAEVKGVSD
+366 GKKAEVKGISD

-407 KMMLGVPKYP
+407 KMMLGVPESQVD
-417 NNPGNLSNGL
+417 LSNGL

-449 ETYYFKDKEIDISQ
+449 ETYYFKDKEIDIAQ

-475 YEDETVTVDAEIQEW
+475 YEEEKVKIDVEIRRWNQ
-490 YGGYIYFINQSFKKG
+490 GYAFFINQSFKKG
-505 NLEIGSCYFQGIK
+505 NLEIGSGYFYGYK

-524 DVDAFTSTKGE
+524 DIDAFTSTKGE

-568 ELNIYRTV
+568 ELKIYRTV
-576 YNNAYCKDNEIRNVV
+576 YNNAYYKDNEIRNVV

-598 ENKEDL
+598 ENKEDP

-618 ELTQNYKLVQRQRKY
+618 ELTQEYKLVQRQRTY
-633 QVSGKLTTADGLP
+633 QVSGKLTTADGVP
-646 IADVELVLEEEGGSQ
+646 ISDVSIMLEQEGGSK

-669 GCFSKELI
+669 GYFSKELI
-677 KGTYQFDLGESFTV
+677 KGTYQFELGKPFTV
-691 DDEDLQWNE
+691 EDKDLQWNE
-700 SLPVYK
+700 SLPLYK
-706 IMGKVTRKGVQSTD
+706 IEGKVTREGAAQSTD
-720 VPAFWFDSQDDTQ
+720 VPGIHFQSEEQK
-733 TIANESDY
+733 TITSGSDY
-741 SWTEI
+741 SGTEI
-746 RYWSYLEKGTY
+746 RYWYYLEKGTY
-757 NVTSYNTLVE
+757 NVTSYNTLIE

-776 HDITMELGKVFG
+776 HDITMELGMVFG

-805 EQPYAANGSYKVYLK
+805 EEPFAAYGSYKVYLK
-820 PGTYEVQKDGTVI
+820 PGTYKVQKDGTVI
-833 DTIEVTLGDME
+833 DTIKVTLGDME
-844 KDYVVYTCKG
+844 KDYVSYTCKG
-854 ELLDVKGVQIPKSV
+854 ELLDMKGVQIPKNV
-868 YDYDIVVKKDDE
+868 YNYDIVVKKEDK
-880 VYQNLSL
+880 VYKNLSL
-887 TRWSGETSGYSFSA
+887 TKWSEGTSDYSFSA
-901 LPGTYQFYYDEK
+901 LPGTYQFYYGENK
-913 QIAEITVTDSDVVQD
+913 IAEITVTDSDVVQD
-928 VTMPVK
+928 LTMPVK

-946 LIPLTQQVTLTNQES
+946 LIPLTQQVTLINQES
-961 SQQYYLYGDED
+961 SQQYNLYGDED

-986 YQCGTYEG
+986 YQFETYEG
-994 MPSMQGKTITIEE
+994 IPSVQGKTITVKE

-1027 NGESADRST
+1027 NGESAGRNT
-1036 WIDLC
+1036 WIDLY
-1041 RKEDGYYLASCT
+1041 RKGDGYYLASCT
-1053 VDDEGNYVFYLEPGE
+1053 MDDEGNYVFYLEPGE

-1073 YNSGV
+1073 YRSNV
-1078 TMDKGE
+1078 IMDE
-1084 DVSVTND
+1084 DEEVSVTND

-1100 NAS
+1100 NAN